1 MSRIS
6 RWRWHGNAVARAGC
20 LCYVAS
26 RWKVLWEALL
36 CRRIMLTGTHAS
48 TRLTEE
54 RREGLNV
61 CRDVFLFSVCMCVY
75 REECKAWINN
85 VRCAFALRG
94 GYWYIYAKKHP
105 WTCQHACVCVCTWT
119 EEVSVSESNTSIC
132 VPGWRLCELSS
143 LWSSEHRHSDE
154 TKHAHAEQLSHTAES
169 QVVAPVPLM
178 FSLYSLFVLHKCH
191 FRLGSTVP

>member
-26 RWKVLWEALL
+26 RWKVLWEASL

-61 CRDVFLFSVCMCVY
+61 CKDVFLFSACMCVCVY
-75 REECKAWINN
+75 RKECKAWINN

-94 GYWYIYAKKHP
+94 GYWYIYARKHP
-105 WTCQHACVCVCTWT
+105 WTCQHACVCACVCGLKRSAYLSLTRPSVFQVGDF
-119 EEVSVSESNTSIC
+119 VSFPHSDPQSIDTRMK
-132 VPGWRLCELSS
+132 PNMHMLSS
-143 LWSSEHRHSDE
+143 F
-154 TKHAHAEQLSHTAES
+154 HT
-169 QVVAPVPLM
+169 QQRVRWLLRFPWCFL
-178 FSLYSLFVLHKCH
+178 
-191 FRLGSTVP
+191 STVYLCFTNVTLG

>member
-1 MSRIS
+1 MHRQGWQK
-6 RWRWHGNAVARAGC
+6 RDERGWMCVRMCFYLVCAC
-20 LCYVAS
+20 LCVQKGMQGMNKQCEVCVCS
-26 RWKVLWEALL
+26 EGWVLVYL
-36 CRRIMLTGTHAS
+36 CKETPVNLS
-48 TRLTEE
+48 T
-54 RREGLNV
+54 
-61 CRDVFLFSVCMCVY
+61 CM
-75 REECKAWINN
+75 
-85 VRCAFALRG
+85 
-94 GYWYIYAKKHP
+94 
-105 WTCQHACVCVCTWT
+105 CVCVCVCMWT